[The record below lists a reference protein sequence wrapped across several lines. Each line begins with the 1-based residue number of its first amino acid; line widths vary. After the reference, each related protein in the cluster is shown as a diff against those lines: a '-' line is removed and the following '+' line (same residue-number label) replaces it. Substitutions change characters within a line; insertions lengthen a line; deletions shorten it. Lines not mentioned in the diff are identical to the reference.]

1 MRRISTILLLGGSA
15 ALVWCLT
22 VLGGAALYQWYA
34 GARIDRQA
42 ALVHT
47 VSAVPPKM
55 HDVIGR
61 LEIPRLNVST
71 VVIEGD
77 DNHSLRLG
85 AGHVPGT
92 ALPGADGNVGIA
104 AHRDTF
110 FRPLRNIAADD
121 RITLKTAHGEYH
133 YIVDST
139 QIVRPDDVAVL
150 RATSRPELTLVTCYP
165 FYYVGSAPLR
175 FVVHARQT
183 G

>member
-1 MRRISTILLLGGSA
+1 M
-15 ALVWCLT
+15 LT
-22 VLGGAALYQWYA
+22 GAALYQWYE
-34 GARIDRQA
+34 GRRIDRA
-42 ALVHT
+42 ALVRAA
-47 VSAVPPKM
+47 SAVPAPKM

-77 DNHSLRLG
+77 DNHVLRLG

-133 YIVDST
+133 YVVDST

-150 RATSRPELTLVTCYP
+150 RATARPELTLVTCYP